1 MKCLF
6 DLIDFGILRI
16 ILFFLFCF
24 IFYEIRSEKRKFT
37 SGFFNEYQM
46 FSS

>member
-16 ILFFLFCF
+16 ILFF
-24 IFYEIRSEKRKFT
+24 YEIRSEKKKLT